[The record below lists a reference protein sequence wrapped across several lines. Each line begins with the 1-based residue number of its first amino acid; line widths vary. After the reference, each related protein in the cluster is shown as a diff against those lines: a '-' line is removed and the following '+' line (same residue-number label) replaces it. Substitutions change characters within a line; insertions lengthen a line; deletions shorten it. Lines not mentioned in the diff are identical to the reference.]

1 MKVVPI
7 EWITTQPQLLQ
18 PAPPVVLV
26 HGAWHGA
33 WCWTEQAI
41 PDLVTR
47 GLTVHA
53 ISLRG
58 HGLSAPAGPLTTI
71 CDYVRDLQTVVR
83 KLPQPPLVVGHSSG
97 GYVVQLLMSGRCGTV
112 PPLAGA
118 VLLCSSPVSSPTYFL
133 RRLRERAP
141 MVDIRALLRREAE
154 AVRAALF
161 RADIAPA
168 DLERY
173 RRQLVREPPLVTLT
187 SMVIRP
193 RLLRVQVPV
202 LVIAAGSDAIFD
214 VPAQQELAAAYRAE
228 LIVIPEAAH
237 DLMLDPAWPLAG
249 TAIAHFAAT
258 LHRSAPSTTR

>member
-7 EWITTQPQLLQ
+7 EWITTQPQSLQ

-41 PDLVTR
+41 PDLVAR

-58 HGLSAPAGPLTTI
+58 HGRSAPAGPLTTI

-112 PPLAGA
+112 SPLAGA

-161 RADIAPA
+161 RANIAPA

-193 RLLRVQVPV
+193 RPLRVQVPV

>member
-1 MKVVPI
+1 MSAVQL
-7 EWITTQPQLLQ
+7 EWITTQPSSPR

-41 PDLVTR
+41 PDLVAR

-53 ISLRG
+53 ISLCG
-58 HGLSAPAGPLTTI
+58 HGRSAPAGPLTTI
-71 CDYVRDLQTVVR
+71 CDYVRDVQTVVR
-83 KLPQPPLVVGHSSG
+83 KLPQPPLIVGHSSG
-97 GYVVQLLMSGRCGTV
+97 GYVVQLLMSGRCGTA

-133 RRLRERAP
+133 RRLYERAP
-141 MVDIRALLRREAE
+141 MVDIRALLRQEAE
-154 AVRAALF
+154 AVRAALL

-193 RLLRVQVPV
+193 RPLRVQVPV
-202 LVIAAGSDAIFD
+202 LVIAAGRDAIFD
-214 VPAQQELAAAYRAE
+214 VPAQQALAAAYRAE

-249 TAIAHFAAT
+249 AAIAYFAAT
-258 LHRSAPSTTR
+258 LHRSAPSPTK

>member
-1 MKVVPI
+1 MNLGSI
-7 EWITTQPQLLQ
+7 EWITVQPQSPQ
-18 PAPPVVLV
+18 PVPPVVLV

-41 PDLVTR
+41 PDLVAR

-58 HGLSAPAGPLTTI
+58 HGRSAPAGSLTTI
-71 CDYVRDLQTVVR
+71 CDYVHDVQTVVR
-83 KLPQPPLVVGHSSG
+83 KLPQPPLIVGHSSG

-133 RRLRERAP
+133 RRMRERTP

-193 RLLRVQVPV
+193 RPLRVQVPV

-249 TAIAHFAAT
+249 TAIAYFAAT
-258 LHRSAPSTTR
+258 LHRSAPSTPR

>member
-1 MKVVPI
+1 MNVGSI
-7 EWITTQPQLLQ
+7 EWITVQPQSPQ

-41 PDLVTR
+41 PDLVAR

-58 HGLSAPAGPLTTI
+58 HGRSVPAGPLTTI
-71 CDYVRDLQTVVR
+71 CDYVRDVQTVVR

-97 GYVVQLLMSGRCGTV
+97 GYVVQLLMSGRCVTV

-154 AVRAALF
+154 AVRTALF

-193 RLLRVQVPV
+193 RPLRVQVPV